1 MPDVALE
8 KIETGEATASEARR
22 LISELLKE
30 GSERS
35 LERLYATLGAWV
47 WNALES
53 RRRDPELREWFD
65 ILRRMS
71 ATLGPKNAAYAERF
85 RAFYDLLQMSINT
98 SKLAR
103 PSEVM
108 HRQHVVAIL
117 RLLRDTPSGQMEKAA
132 IGKKLK
138 LRDANLSRIL
148 RLMTNARF
156 VERTTQGKFAHF
168 ALTREGLRE
177 LENREK
183 REDKKRS
190 QLPALL
196 RDKYPPGGAAH
207 PHHLVADVDA
217 VLRSFDLAI
226 QSSVHAPNTAGL
238 LNAGAIGVRR
248 AMEDYLLHFHGPVPA
263 APGYMKVRTKNSYQG
278 FSVTVVQTK
287 KAEAHGSYAI
297 EAASSAKPASFPV
310 GARHLYEEDEHVE

>member
-1 MPDVALE
+1 MSDVALE
-8 KIETGEATASEARR
+8 KIETGEATATEARR

-30 GSERS
+30 GSEKS
-35 LERLYATLGAWV
+35 LQRLYATLGAWI

-65 ILRRMS
+65 ILRRTS
-71 ATLGPKNAAYAERF
+71 ATLGPRNAAYAERF

-117 RLLRDTPSGQMEKAA
+117 RLLRDAPSRQMEKAA
-132 IGKKLK
+132 LAQKLE

-156 VERTTQGKFAHF
+156 VERTPEGKFAHF
-168 ALTREGLRE
+168 ALTREGLLE

-183 REDKKRS
+183 REGKKRS
-190 QLPALL
+190 QLPAILE
-196 RDKYPPGGAAH
+196 DKYLLAEAAH
-207 PHHLVADVDA
+207 PHYLAADD
-217 VLRSFDLAI
+217 VLRSFDLAV
-226 QSSVHAPNTAGL
+226 QNSVLAPNTTGL
-238 LNAGAIGVRR
+238 LNADALRIRR
-248 AMEDYLLHFHGPVPA
+248 AMEDLLHFHGPAPA
-263 APGYMKVRTKNSYQG
+263 APGYMKARTKNSYQG
-278 FSVTVVQTK
+278 LSVTIIQTK

-297 EAASSAKPASFPV
+297 EAANSPKPASFPV
-310 GARHLYEEDEHVE
+310 GALHLHEEGEHAE

>member
-1 MPDVALE
+1 MSDVALE

-22 LISELLKE
+22 VISDLLKE

-71 ATLGPKNAAYAERF
+71 ATLGPRNAAYAERF

-103 PSEVM
+103 PDEVM

-117 RLLRDTPSGQMEKAA
+117 ALLRDTTSGQMEKAA
-132 IGKKLK
+132 IAKRLS

-168 ALTREGLRE
+168 ALTRDGL
-177 LENREK
+177 LALEK
-183 REDKKRS
+183 REAKERGGS
-190 QLPALL
+190 THLV
-196 RDKYPPGGAAH
+196 RDKFPVAAH
-207 PHHLVADVDA
+207 PLHLAADADTV
-217 VLRSFDLAI
+217 VRTFIDLAM
-226 QSSVHAPNTAGL
+226 QGSSHATAGT
-238 LNAGAIGVRR
+238 LNASAVGVRR
-248 AMEDYLLHFHGPVPA
+248 AMEDYLLHFHGPAPA
-263 APGYMKVRTKNSYQG
+263 APGYMKATTKSSYQALT
-278 FSVTVVQTK
+278 VAVVQAK
-287 KAEAHGSYAI
+287 KAEAHGSYTI
-297 EAASSAKPASFPV
+297 EPMTSAKAVSFPV
-310 GARHLYEEDEHVE
+310 GILHLQGEDTEHVE

>member
-8 KIETGEATASEARR
+8 KIETGEATAREARR

-30 GSERS
+30 GSEKT
-35 LERLYATLGAWV
+35 LERLYATLGAWI

-65 ILRRMS
+65 ILRRTS
-71 ATLGPKNAAYAERF
+71 ATLGPRNAAYAERF

-117 RLLRDTPSGQMEKAA
+117 RLLRDAPSRQMEKAA
-132 IGKKLK
+132 IAKKLELK
-138 LRDANLSRIL
+138 DANLSRIL
-148 RLMTNARF
+148 RLMINARF
-156 VERTTQGKFAHF
+156 VERTAQGKFAHF
-168 ALTREGLRE
+168 ALTRDGLLE
-177 LENREK
+177 LEK
-183 REDKKRS
+183 REGKKRS
-190 QLPALL
+190 QVPALL
-196 RDKYPPGGAAH
+196 GDKCSPAGAAH
-207 PHHLVADVDA
+207 PHYLVANVDA

-226 QSSVHAPNTAGL
+226 QNSGHAPHTAGL
-238 LNAGAIGVRR
+238 LSAGDSGFRR
-248 AMEDYLLHFHGPVPA
+248 AMEEYLLHFQGPAPA
-263 APGYMKVRTKNSYQG
+263 APEYMKVRTKNSYQG

-287 KAEAHGSYAI
+287 KTEAHGSYAI
-297 EAASSAKPASFPV
+297 EAASSPKAASFPV
-310 GARHLYEEDEHVE
+310 GALHLYEEDEHVE

>member
-1 MPDVALE
+1 MSDVALE
-8 KIETGEATASEARR
+8 KIETGEATANEARR
-22 LISELLKE
+22 VVSEFLKE
-30 GSERS
+30 GSEQS

-71 ATLGPKNAAYAERF
+71 ATLGPRNAAYAERF

-132 IGKKLK
+132 IAKRLS

-168 ALTREGLRE
+168 ALTRDGLLE
-177 LENREK
+177 LERREK
-183 REDKKRS
+183 REAKERGRPTH
-190 QLPALL
+190 LG
-196 RDKYPPGGAAH
+196 RDKFPPAAH
-207 PHHLVADVDA
+207 PLHVTANADT
-217 VLRSFDLAI
+217 VLRSFFDLATHG
-226 QSSVHAPNTAGL
+226 SLHSNTAGT
-238 LNAGAIGVRR
+238 LNASTVGVRR
-248 AMEDYLLHFHGPVPA
+248 AMEDYLLHFHGPAPA
-263 APGYMKVRTKNSYQG
+263 APGYMKARTKNSYQG

-287 KAEAHGSYAI
+287 KAEAHGSYTI
-297 EAASSAKPASFPV
+297 EGASSPKPASVPV
-310 GARHLYEEDEHVE
+310 GMLHLHGEETEHVE

>member
-1 MPDVALE
+1 MSDIGLE
-8 KIETGEATASEARR
+8 KIETGEATATEARR

-35 LERLYATLGAWV
+35 LERLYATLGAWI

-65 ILRRMS
+65 ILRRTS
-71 ATLGPKNAAYAERF
+71 ATLGPRNAAYAERF

-117 RLLRDTPSGQMEKAA
+117 RLLRDAPSRQMEKAA
-132 IGKKLK
+132 IAQKLE

-156 VERTTQGKFAHF
+156 VERTAQGKFAHF
-168 ALTREGLRE
+168 ALTREGLLE

-183 REDKKRS
+183 REGKKRR
-190 QLPALL
+190 QLPAILE
-196 RDKYPPGGAAH
+196 DKYLLAEAAH
-207 PHHLVADVDA
+207 PHHLAADA

-226 QSSVHAPNTAGL
+226 QSSVLAPNTAGL
-238 LNAGAIGVRR
+238 FNADALRIRR
-248 AMEDYLLHFHGPVPA
+248 AMEDLLHFHGPAPA
-263 APGYMKVRTKNSYQG
+263 APGYMKARTKNSYQG
-278 FSVTVVQTK
+278 LSVTIIQTK

-297 EAASSAKPASFPV
+297 EAANSPKPASFAV
-310 GARHLYEEDEHVE
+310 GALHLHEEGEHAE